1 MNNAHLVHLTV
12 QLSNLTEPL
21 KRLFVMVRGGLFH
34 SILAE
39 ARRPRLAYEHGRNYR
54 LTPED
59 IDRLALRYEET
70 KNMRQVAREFRIS
83 VTTVRSHLRIL
94 GIEVRRSK
102 SMSEKQKEK
111 AREMWVAGMASTQ
124 ISKKLG
130 FSHHTI
136 LKVIRAN
143 NHSC

>member
-1 MNNAHLVHLTV
+1 MLR
-12 QLSNLTEPL
+12 E
-21 KRLFVMVRGGLFH
+21 GLIAI
-34 SILAE
+34 ILAAE
-39 ARRPRLAYEHGRNYR
+39 PRFPVIEHGRNYR

-59 IDRLALRYEET
+59 IDRLALRYDET

-102 SMSEKQKEK
+102 PMSEKQKEK
-111 AREMWVAGMASTQ
+111 AREMWAAGMTSTQ
-124 ISKKLG
+124 IGKKLG

-136 LKVIRAN
+136 LRAVRD
-143 NHSC
+143 

>member
-1 MNNAHLVHLTV
+1 MNRDKYLVHLTG
-12 QLSNLTEPL
+12 QLSNPTYPL
-21 KRLFVMVRGGLFH
+21 QKLFTMVREGLM
-34 SILAE
+34 STILAAE
-39 ARRPRLAYEHGRNYR
+39 RRFPVIEHGRHYQ

-102 SMSEKQKEK
+102 PMSEKQKEK
-111 AREMWVAGMASTQ
+111 AREMWAAGMTSTQ
-124 ISKKLG
+124 IGKKLG

-136 LKVIRAN
+136 LKVVRR
-143 NHSC
+143 